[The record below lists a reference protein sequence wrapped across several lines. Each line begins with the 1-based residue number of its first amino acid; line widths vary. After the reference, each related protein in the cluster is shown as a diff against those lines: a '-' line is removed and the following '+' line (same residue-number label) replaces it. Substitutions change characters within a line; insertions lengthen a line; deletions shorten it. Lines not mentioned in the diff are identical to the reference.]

1 MKPLAPK
8 NLTFTR
14 FLVAATIL
22 FVIAASVFLVVYIRR
37 TDIHGAIRSG
47 NTAALKAMLDRR
59 PELIEERGDM
69 GATPLHTA
77 AERGDAEII
86 KLLVERGMN
95 PSQADWIARSPLH
108 VAAAKGHAQVVAAL
122 LEGGAKHSP
131 GNHQSDTPL
140 HLAADAGHVHVAKIL
155 IEAGADINAKDYRR
169 QTPLQ
174 RARDRGRKKV
184 AELLLK
190 YGAKTEEN

>member
-8 NLTFTR
+8 NLAFTKLIVVATVL
-14 FLVAATIL
+14 FVLVA
-22 FVIAASVFLVVYIRR
+22 SVSLIVYIRR
-37 TDIHGAIRSG
+37 TDIHGAISSG
-47 NTAALKAMLDRR
+47 DTAALKAMLDRR
-59 PELIEERGDM
+59 PDLIEERGDM

-77 AERGDAEII
+77 AEQGHAEIM
-86 KLLVERGMN
+86 KLLIERGMD

-108 VAAAKGHAQVVAAL
+108 VAAAKGHAEAVAAL

-140 HLAADAGHVHVAKIL
+140 HLAADAGHVDVVRIL
-155 IEAGADINAKDYRR
+155 IEAGADINDKDYRN
-169 QTPLQ
+169 QTPLD

-184 AELLLK
+184 VELLLK
-190 YGAKTEEN
+190 HGAKTNKD